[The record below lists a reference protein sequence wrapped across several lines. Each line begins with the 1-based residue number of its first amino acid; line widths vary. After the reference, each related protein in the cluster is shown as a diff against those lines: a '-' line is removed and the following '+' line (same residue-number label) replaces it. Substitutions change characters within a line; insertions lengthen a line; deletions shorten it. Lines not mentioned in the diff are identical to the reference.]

1 MRYVNDVNTMQVTKS
16 FAMSAGAAQGAMICV
31 GGSAIG
37 SMATLQDD
45 KKFVVGRDPAVC
57 DLVLSDPKVSRK
69 HLEITY
75 VGALNKY
82 RVVDHSSNGTFFSN
96 RTRLVKGQEYYL
108 ASATELWLGSD
119 AIRYKLR

>member
-1 MRYVNDVNTMQVTKS
+1 MRYVNNVNTMQVTKS

-37 SMATLQDD
+37 SMAVLQND
-45 KKFVVGRDPAVC
+45 KRFIVGRDPASC
-57 DLVLSDPKVSRK
+57 DLVLSDPKVSRR

-75 VGALNKY
+75 IGVLGKY
-82 RVVDHSSNGTFFSN
+82 RVVDLSSNGTYFPD

-108 ASATELWLGSD
+108 GSAAELWLGSE